1 MRRFKSKA
9 RQGGFVMIQ
18 HRKKAGPDIDHQS
31 VHNRFEGNYSGYLSG
46 KKSHYLLRFS

>member
-18 HRKKAGPDIDHQS
+18 HRKKAGPDIDHQ
-31 VHNRFEGNYSGYLSG
+31 VCTIG
-46 KKSHYLLRFS
+46 LREIIQDTLVGRNHITY